1 MANTLSAFNPTMM
14 AGSIQDILDKAHVGR
29 SLCSFG
35 LESSLTKGTTVQRPY
50 IGNLVANDYVD
61 ASGTTE
67 QALAPTQETL
77 VVNKE
82 KEVDFYVSRADL
94 LQNKFS
100 TSAIYTKRAAYA
112 LKDVMDTDIL
122 AEIAN
127 ASTAVTKADLAAGGT
142 GDIVI
147 TIPNVIEV
155 FAVAYQKLAE
165 LNVVDEGDL
174 VAVVTPA
181 VFSVIQQKATGVG
194 FNTADK
200 VINNGKVGSW
210 MNFEIVVS
218 NNVYTETSTKHLV
231 FAKKG
236 CIDLVVQFEPYVAE
250 QVVKGRT
257 GMNYLV
263 TDLYG
268 IKTFNTGKDQMVDVQ
283 TTF

>member
-1 MANTLSAFNPTMM
+1 MANNLSAFNPTMM
-14 AGSIQDILDKAHVGR
+14 AGNIQEILDKAHVGR

-35 LESSLTKGTTVQRPY
+35 MEAFLTKGTTVQRPY
-50 IGNLVANDYVD
+50 IGNLVASDYVD
-61 ASGTTE
+61 ASGATE
-67 QALAPTQETL
+67 QSIAPTQETL

-94 LQNKFS
+94 VQNKFS

-112 LKDVMDTDIL
+112 LKDVMDSDIL

-127 ASTAVTKADLAAGGT
+127 ASKSLTKADLAAGGT
-142 GDIVI
+142 GDIVV
-147 TIPNVIEV
+147 TTSNVIEV
-155 FAVAYQKLAE
+155 FAAAYQKLAE
-165 LNVVDEGDL
+165 LNVADEGDL

-181 VFSVIQQKATGVG
+181 VFSIIQQKATGVG

-218 NNVYTETSTKHLV
+218 NNIYTETSTKHLV

-236 CIDLVVQFEPYVAE
+236 CIDVVVQSEPLVDE
-250 QVVKGRT
+250 QPVKGRT
-257 GMNYLV
+257 GKNYLV

-268 IKTFNTGKDQMVDVQ
+268 IKTFNTGKSQMVDVQ